1 MIFVTVGTSW
11 TPFDRLLSAL
21 ESLST
26 DEPLVVQHGA
36 SRIRPARATCI
47 DFLPFERVVELVRLS
62 RAVVMHAGVGSI
74 MVALANNRRPL
85 VVPRLHRLGEAVDD
99 HQLPLAR
106 RLEDAGLVTVV
117 EDVTRLS
124 DALAAGASAPL
135 PLNGGGSP
143 LADELRE
150 YLSLRVARAR
160 RAPLEVE

>member
-11 TPFDRLLSAL
+11 TPFDRLLGAL

-36 SRIRPARATCI
+36 SRIRPAGATCV

-85 VVPRLHRLGEAVDD
+85 VVPRLHRFGEAVDD
-99 HQLPLAR
+99 HQLPLAHR
-106 RLEDAGLVTVV
+106 FEDAGLVTVV

-124 DALAAGASAPL
+124 EALAAGPRTPL
-135 PLNGGGSP
+135 ALNGGGGA
-143 LADELRE
+143 LVDELRE
-150 YLSLRVARAR
+150 YLSLRIARPR
-160 RAPLEVE
+160 RAPIEAE